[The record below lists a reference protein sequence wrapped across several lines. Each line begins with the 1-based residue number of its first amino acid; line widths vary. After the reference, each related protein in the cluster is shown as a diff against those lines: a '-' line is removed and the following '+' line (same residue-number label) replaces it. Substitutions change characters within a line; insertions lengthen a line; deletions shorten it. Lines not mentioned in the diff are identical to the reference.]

1 MPTGWESYPIEFT
14 GGLVTNL
21 SRLQQGI
28 KMPGSA
34 RDLVNFEP
42 SIKGGYRRING
53 YSKYSANPV
62 PSHGSPLVQ
71 GSGQTG
77 TTLLLANT
85 FTALTDGDTFTIDG
99 VTGTYT
105 VDVGGVTFSA
115 VNNQNTITFTPALDS
130 SPADKAAVTMGN
142 LDSNVE
148 GLHYFYESLTDSG
161 GVLALRQ
168 GVLWYSTGSV
178 WTDVNPPF
186 YGLVLVNGG
195 SQTGATVALDAFSSD
210 TYVPQSGD
218 TFKIAGIEK
227 VYTVLAVPTVTSG
240 AATLSIFPAL
250 AASPADNAAVT
261 FLGIS
266 STGGSKARFADFAFD
281 GTEKTVMVDGVNYPL
296 AGNTTVGV
304 TRLNST
310 TGLLGATTVEAY
322 ADHLFFG
329 VGNQLVFSAPFDETD
344 YTAANGSGT
353 AVVKGKITG
362 LKNFRDKLIVF
373 TTNRIY
379 ELTGSSSADFRLDE
393 IVGELGC
400 AEPDSI
406 QEVAGDL
413 LFLGPD
419 GLRFVGATAR
429 IGDFNLSL
437 ASAPIQDPLN
447 VFRAK
452 YTSLCSVTIRDK
464 SQYRIFGFIT
474 GEVEAQAEGY
484 LGTQFVGQEQSNFQW
499 AKMEGIKAYR
509 ASSAHTITEEIVV
522 FSGESGYVHLLD
534 SGDTFD
540 GTVIPSKFY
549 TPFMA
554 INDPRIRKTLY
565 KSTTYYNPE
574 GTIGGT
580 LTLNYDFSSPTK
592 IQPSPQGLTGGGTFA
607 IYGEATFGTESFGG
621 EPDTVLTVNP
631 TGSFFTVSLEYDFN
645 STNTAPFIV
654 DTGLL
659 EFSINDRK

>member
-34 RDLVNFEP
+34 RVLVNFEP

-53 YSKYSANPV
+53 YSKYSHSPV

-85 FTALTDGDTFTIDG
+85 FTALTDGDTFTIAG

-105 VDVGGVTFSA
+105 IAVAGVTFSA

-142 LDSNVE
+142 LDSNIE
-148 GLHYFYESLTDSG
+148 GLHYFYESLTDTG

-178 WTDVNPPF
+178 WTEVNAPY
-186 YGLVLVNGG
+186 YGPVLVAGG
-195 SQTGATVALDAFSSD
+195 AQTGVTVALDAFSSD
-210 TYVPQSGD
+210 TYVPQPGD
-218 TFKIAGIEK
+218 TFSIAGIEL
-227 VYTVLAVPTVTSG
+227 VYTVLAIPTVASG
-240 AATLSIFPAL
+240 ASTLSIYPAL
-250 AASPADNAAVT
+250 DSSPADNAVVT
-261 FLGIS
+261 FLGKS
-266 STGGSKARFADFAFD
+266 STGGTKARFADFAFD
-281 GTEKTVMVDGVNYPL
+281 GNEKVAMVDGVNYPL

-304 TRLNST
+304 VQLNST
-310 TGLLGATTVEAY
+310 IDLIGASTVESF

-329 VGNQLVFSAPFDETD
+329 VGNKLIFSAPFDETD
-344 YTAANGSGT
+344 YTAANGSGN
-353 AVVKGKITG
+353 AVLKGKITG
-362 LKNFRDKLIVF
+362 LKNFRNKLIVF
-373 TTNRIY
+373 TTSMIY
-379 ELTGSSSADFRLDE
+379 ELTGTSSADFRLDE

-400 AEPDSI
+400 SEPDSI
-406 QEVAGDL
+406 QEVGGDL

-437 ASAPIQDPLN
+437 ASAPIQDNLN
-447 VFRAK
+447 TFRNDYA
-452 YTSLCSVTIRDK
+452 SLCSLTIRDK
-464 SQYRIFGFIT
+464 SQYRIFGFNS
-474 GEVEAQAEGY
+474 GQVEAQAVGY
-484 LGTQFVGQEQSNFQW
+484 LGTQFVGQDQSMFQW
-499 AKMEGIKAYR
+499 GKTEGLKVYR
-509 ASSAHTITEEIVV
+509 ASSAHTINNEIVI
-522 FSGESGYVHLLD
+522 FSGETGYVYLLE
-534 SGDTFD
+534 SGSTFD
-540 GTVIPSKFY
+540 GTSIPAKFY
-549 TPFMA
+549 TPYMP

-565 KSTTYYNPE
+565 KATTYYDPE
-574 GTIGGT
+574 GTMEGT
-580 LTLNYDFSSPTK
+580 LTFTYDFNSPDK
-592 IQPSPQGLTGGGTFA
+592 IQPDFQALAGGGTFA
-607 IYGEATFGTESFGG
+607 IYGEATFGVETFGG
-621 EPDTVLTVNP
+621 APDTVLTVNP

-645 STNTAPFIV
+645 ATNTAPFIV

>member
-34 RDLVNFEP
+34 RELVNFEP

-53 YSKYSANPV
+53 YSKYSLSPV

-85 FTALTDGDTFTIDG
+85 FTELTAGGTFTIDG
-99 VTGTYT
+99 VAGTYT
-105 VDVGGVTFSA
+105 IDVAGITFDSTY
-115 VNNQNTITFTPALDS
+115 NQNTITFTPALDS

-142 LDSNVE
+142 LDSNIE
-148 GLHYFYESLTDSG
+148 GLHYFYESLTDTG

-168 GVLWYSTGSV
+168 GVLWYSTGGV
-178 WTDVNPPF
+178 WAEVNAPY
-186 YGLVLVNGG
+186 YGPVLVAGG
-195 SQTGATVALDAFSSD
+195 AQTGVTVALDAFSSD
-210 TYVPQSGD
+210 TYAPQPGD
-218 TFKIAGIEK
+218 TFKIAGIEL
-227 VYTVLAVPTVTSG
+227 VYTVLAIPTVTSG
-240 AATLSIFPAL
+240 ASTLSIYPAL
-250 AASPADNAAVT
+250 DSSPADNAVVT
-261 FLGIS
+261 FLGKS
-266 STGGSKARFADFAFD
+266 STGGTKARFVDFAFD

-304 TRLNST
+304 IRLNKT
-310 TGLLGATTVEAY
+310 IDLIGATTVDSFAN
-322 ADHLFFG
+322 HLFFG
-329 VGNQLVFSAPFDETD
+329 VGNKLVFSAPFDETD
-344 YTAANGSGT
+344 YLIANGAGT
-353 AVVKGKITG
+353 ILVQGKITG
-362 LKNFRDKLIVF
+362 LQNFRDKLIVF
-373 TTNRIY
+373 TNSRIY
-379 ELTGSSSADFRLDE
+379 QVTGSSVTDFRLDE
-393 IVGELGC
+393 IVGDLGC
-400 AEPDSI
+400 SEPDSI

-437 ASAPIQDPLN
+437 ASATIQDNLN
-447 VFRAK
+447 KFRAD
-452 YTSLCSVTIRDK
+452 YASLCSVTIRDK
-464 SQYRIFGFIT
+464 SQYRIFGFNSGDT
-474 GEVEAQAEGY
+474 AAFSEGY

-499 AKMEGIKAYR
+499 GKTEGLKAYR
-509 ASSAHTITEEIVV
+509 ASSAHTINNEIIV
-522 FSGESGYVHLLD
+522 FSGETGYVYLME
-534 SGDTFD
+534 SGNTFD
-540 GTVIPSKFY
+540 GVSIPAKFY
-549 TPFMA
+549 TPYIP

-565 KSTTYYNPE
+565 KATTYYDPE
-574 GTIGGT
+574 GTMEGT
-580 LTLNYDFSSPTK
+580 LTFTYDFNAPSK
-592 IQPSPQGLTGGGTFA
+592 IQPDFQALAGGGTFA
-607 IYGEATFGTESFGG
+607 IYGTATFGTDAFGG

-645 STNTAPFIV
+645 AEDTIPFIV

>member
-34 RDLVNFEP
+34 RTLVNFEP

-53 YSKYSANPV
+53 YSKYSLSPV

-85 FTALTDGDTFTIDG
+85 FTELTDGDTFTIDG

-105 VDVGGVTFSA
+105 IAVAGVTFDA
-115 VNNQNTITFTPALDS
+115 TYNQNTITFTPALDS

-142 LDSNVE
+142 LDSNIE
-148 GLHYFYESLTDSG
+148 GLHYFYESLTDTG

-178 WTDVNPPF
+178 WTEVNAPY
-186 YGLVLVNGG
+186 YGPILVAGG
-195 SQTGATVALDAFSSD
+195 SQTGVTVALDAFSSD
-210 TYVPQSGD
+210 TYVPQPGD
-218 TFKIAGIEK
+218 TFKIAGIEL
-227 VYTVLAVPTVTSG
+227 VYTVLAIPTVASG
-240 AATLSIFPAL
+240 ASTLSIYPAL
-250 AASPADNAAVT
+250 DSSPADNAVVT
-261 FLGIS
+261 FLGKS
-266 STGGSKARFADFAFD
+266 STAGTKARFADFAFD
-281 GTEKTVMVDGVNYPL
+281 GNEKVAMVDGVNYPL

-304 TRLNST
+304 IQLNST
-310 TGLLGATTVEAY
+310 IDLIGASTVESF

-329 VGNQLVFSAPFDETD
+329 VGNKLIFSAPFDETD
-344 YTAANGSGT
+344 YTAANGSGN
-353 AVVKGKITG
+353 AVLKGKITG
-362 LKNFRDKLIVF
+362 LKNFRNKLIVF
-373 TTNRIY
+373 TTSMIY
-379 ELTGSSSADFRLDE
+379 ELTGTSSADFRLDE

-400 AEPDSI
+400 SEPDSI
-406 QEVAGDL
+406 QEVGGDL

-437 ASAPIQDPLN
+437 ASAPIQDNLN
-447 VFRAK
+447 TFRNDYA
-452 YTSLCSVTIRDK
+452 SLCSVTVRDK
-464 SQYRIFGFIT
+464 SQYRIFGFNS
-474 GEVEAQAEGY
+474 GQVSAFAEGY
-484 LGTQFVGQEQSNFQW
+484 LGTQFVGQDQSMFQW
-499 AKMEGIKAYR
+499 GKTEGLKVYR
-509 ASSAHTITEEIVV
+509 ASSAHTINNEIIV
-522 FSGESGYVHLLD
+522 FSGETGYVYLME
-534 SGDTFD
+534 SENTFD
-540 GTVIPSKFY
+540 GVSIPAKFY
-549 TPFMA
+549 TPYMP

-565 KSTTYYNPE
+565 KATTYYDPE
-574 GTIGGT
+574 GTMEGT
-580 LTLNYDFSSPTK
+580 LTFTYDFNAPSK
-592 IQPSPQGLTGGGTFA
+592 IQPDFQELAGGGTFA
-607 IYGEATFGTESFGG
+607 IYGTATFGTDAFGG

-645 STNTAPFIV
+645 AEDTIPFIV

>member
-34 RDLVNFEP
+34 RTLVNFEP

-53 YSKYSANPV
+53 YSKYSLSPV

-85 FTALTDGDTFTIDG
+85 FTALIVADTFTIDG

-105 VDVGGVTFSA
+105 VASVTFSA
-115 VNNQNTITFTPALDS
+115 VNKQNTITFTPALAS
-130 SPADKAAVTMGN
+130 SPVDKAAVTMGN
-142 LDSNVE
+142 LDSNIE
-148 GLHYFYESLTDSG
+148 GLHYFYKSLTDSG

-168 GVLWYSTGSV
+168 GVLWYGTGSV

-186 YGLVLVNGG
+186 YGLVLVNGA
-195 SQTGATVALDAFSSD
+195 SQTGVTVDLDAFSSSE
-210 TYVPQSGD
+210 YVPQLGD
-218 TFKIAGIEK
+218 TFKIDGIEK
-227 VYTVLAVPTVTSG
+227 VYTVLAVSIVASG
-240 AATLSIFPAL
+240 TATLSIFPAL
-250 AASPADNAAVT
+250 DSSPADNAAVT

-266 STGGSKARFADFAFD
+266 STGGSKARFVDFSFD

-304 TRLNST
+304 YRLNST
-310 TGLLGATTVEAY
+310 TDLLGASTV
-322 ADHLFFG
+322 DSFSNHLFFG
-329 VGNQLVFSAPFDETD
+329 VGNKLIFSSPFDETD
-344 YTAANGSGT
+344 YLIANGAGT
-353 AVVKGKITG
+353 VLVQGKITG
-362 LKNFRDKLIVF
+362 LKNFRDKLVIF
-373 TTNRIY
+373 TNSRIY
-379 ELTGSSSADFRLDE
+379 QLTGSSVTDFKLDE

-406 QEVAGDL
+406 QEVGGDL

-447 VFRAK
+447 AFRSK

-522 FSGESGYVHLLD
+522 FSGESGYVHLLE

-540 GTVIPSKFY
+540 GTVIPAKFY
-549 TPFMA
+549 TPFMS

-574 GTIGGT
+574 GSIGGT

-607 IYGEATFGTESFGG
+607 IYGEAIFGTESFGG
-621 EPDTVLTVNP
+621 EPDTVLTVSP

>member
-34 RDLVNFEP
+34 RSLVNFEP

-53 YSKYSANPV
+53 YTKYSPNPV

-85 FTALTDGDTFTIDG
+85 FTALTEGDTFTIDG

-105 VDVGGVTFSA
+105 VDVGGVTFDA
-115 VNNQNTITFTPALDS
+115 TYKQNTITFTPALDS
-130 SPADKAAVTMGN
+130 SPADLAAVTMGN
-142 LDSNVE
+142 LDSKIE

-168 GVLWYSTGSV
+168 GVLWYGTGGV
-178 WTDVNPPF
+178 WADVNPPF

-195 SQTGATVALDAFSSD
+195 AQTGTTVALDAFSSD
-210 TYVPQSGD
+210 TYVPQVGD
-218 TFKIAGIEK
+218 TFKIDGIEL
-227 VYTVLAVPTVTSG
+227 VYTVLAAPTVVSG
-240 AATLSIFPAL
+240 AATLSVYPAL
-250 AASPADNAAVT
+250 ASSPADNAAVT

-266 STGGSKARFADFAFD
+266 STGGFEARFADFAFD
-281 GTEKTVMVDGVNYPL
+281 GTEKTAMVDGINYPL

-304 TRLNST
+304 TRLNSNPD
-310 TGLLGATTVEAY
+310 LLGASTVETY

-329 VGNQLVFSAPFDETD
+329 VGNQLIFSAPFDETD
-344 YTAANGSGT
+344 YTTANGSGT

-373 TTNRIY
+373 TTSRIY

-393 IVGELGC
+393 IVGDLGC
-400 AEPDSI
+400 SEPDSI

-447 VFRAK
+447 TFRSRYANI
-452 YTSLCSVTIRDK
+452 CSVTIRDK
-464 SQYRIFGFIT
+464 SQYRIFGFST
-474 GEVEAQAEGY
+474 GEASGIAEGY

-509 ASSAHTITEEIVV
+509 ASSAHTITEEIVI
-522 FSGESGYVHLLD
+522 FSGESGYVHLLE
-534 SGDTFD
+534 SGSTFD
-540 GTVIPSKFY
+540 GVSIPAKFY
-549 TPFMA
+549 TPYMP

-565 KSTTYYNPE
+565 KATTYYDPE
-574 GTIGGT
+574 GVMEGT
-580 LTLNYDFSSPTK
+580 LTFTYDFNSPTK
-592 IQPSPQGLTGGGTFA
+592 IQPNFQTLSGGGTFT
-607 IYGEATFGTESFGG
+607 IYGEGVFGTDTFGG

-645 STNTAPFIV
+645 ATNTVPFIV

>member
-34 RDLVNFEP
+34 RELVNFEP

-53 YSKYSANPV
+53 YSKYSPNPV

-85 FTALTDGDTFTIDG
+85 FTELTDGDTFTIDG

-105 VDVGGVTFSA
+105 IDVAGVTFDSTY
-115 VNNQNTITFTPALDS
+115 NQNTITFTPALDS
-130 SPADKAAVTMGN
+130 SPADKAAVTIGN
-142 LDSNVE
+142 LDSNIE
-148 GLHYFYESLTDSG
+148 GLHYFYESLTGTG

-178 WTDVNPPF
+178 WTEVNAPY
-186 YGLVLVNGG
+186 YGPVLVAGG
-195 SQTGATVALDAFSSD
+195 SQTGVTVALDTFSSD
-210 TYVPQSGD
+210 TYVPQPGD
-218 TFKIAGIEK
+218 TFKIAGIEL
-227 VYTVLAVPTVTSG
+227 VYTVLAIPTVASG
-240 AATLSIFPAL
+240 ASTLSIYPAL
-250 AASPADNAAVT
+250 DSSPADNAVVT
-261 FLGIS
+261 FLGKS
-266 STGGSKARFADFAFD
+266 STGGTKARFVDFVFD
-281 GTEKTVMVDGVNYPL
+281 STEKTVMVDGVNYPI
-296 AGNTTVGV
+296 AGNTTVGT

-310 TGLLGATTVEAY
+310 IDLIGASTV
-322 ADHLFFG
+322 DSFSNHLFFG
-329 VGNQLVFSAPFDETD
+329 VGNKIVFSAPFDETD
-344 YTAANGSGT
+344 YRIANGAGT
-353 AVVKGKITG
+353 ILVQGRITG
-362 LKNFRDKLIVF
+362 LQNFRDKLIVF
-373 TTNRIY
+373 TDNKIY
-379 ELTGSSSADFRLDE
+379 QITGSSVTDFKLDE

-400 AEPDSI
+400 SEPDSI
-406 QEVAGDL
+406 QEVGGDL

-437 ASAPIQDPLN
+437 ASAPIQDNLN
-447 VFRAK
+447 TFRTDYA
-452 YTSLCSVTIRDK
+452 SLCSVTIRDK
-464 SQYRIFGFIT
+464 SQYRIFGFNS
-474 GEVEAQAEGY
+474 GQVGAEAVGY
-484 LGTQFVGQEQSNFQW
+484 LGTQFVGQAQSMFQW
-499 AKMEGIKAYR
+499 GKTEGFKVYR
-509 ASSAHTITEEIVV
+509 ASSALTINNEIIV
-522 FSGESGYVHLLD
+522 FSGETGYVYLME
-534 SGDTFD
+534 SGNTFD
-540 GTVIPSKFY
+540 DVSIPAKFY
-549 TPFMA
+549 TPYMP

-565 KSTTYYNPE
+565 KSTTYYDPE
-574 GTIGGT
+574 GTIEGT
-580 LTLNYDFSSPTK
+580 LSFTYDFNAPSK
-592 IQPSPQGLTGGGTFA
+592 IQPDFQELSGGGTFA
-607 IYGEATFGTESFGG
+607 IYGAATFGSSSFGG

-645 STNTAPFIV
+645 AKDTIPFIV

>member
-1 MPTGWESYPIEFT
+1 
-14 GGLVTNL
+14 
-21 SRLQQGI
+21 
-28 KMPGSA
+28 
-34 RDLVNFEP
+34 
-42 SIKGGYRRING
+42 
-53 YSKYSANPV
+53 V

-85 FTALTDGDTFTIDG
+85 FTTLTEGDTFTIAG

-105 VDVGGVTFSA
+105 IDVGGVTFSA
-115 VNNQNTITFTPALDS
+115 VHNQNTITFTPALDS
-130 SPADKAAVTMGN
+130 SPADKAAITMGN
-142 LDSNVE
+142 LDSTIE
-148 GLHYFYESLTDSG
+148 GLHYFYASLTDTG
-161 GVLALRQ
+161 GVLAMRQ
-168 GVLWYSTGSV
+168 GVLWYSTGSD
-178 WTDVNPPF
+178 WTDLNAPS
-186 YGLVLVNGG
+186 YGTVLVNGG
-195 SQTGATVALDAFSSD
+195 AQTGATVALDAFSSD
-210 TYVPQSGD
+210 TVVPQVGD
-218 TFKIAGIEK
+218 TFKIDGIEL
-227 VYTVLAVPTVTSG
+227 VYTVLAIPTVTTG

-250 AASPADNAAVT
+250 ASSPADNAGVT
-261 FLGIS
+261 FLGSS
-266 STGGSKARFADFAFD
+266 STGGSRCRFADFAFD

-296 AGNTTVGV
+296 AGNPSIGFYK
-304 TRLNST
+304 LNST
-310 TGLLGATTVEAY
+310 TDLLGASTVESY
-322 ADHLFFG
+322 VDHLFFG

-353 AVVKGKITG
+353 AILKGKITG

-373 TTNRIY
+373 TTSRIY
-379 ELTGSSSADFRLDE
+379 ELTGSSSADFRVDE

-452 YTSLCSVTIRDK
+452 YTSLCAVTVRDK
-464 SQYRIFGFIT
+464 SQYRIFGFST
-474 GEVEAQAEGY
+474 GEVEALAEGY

-499 AKMEGIKAYR
+499 AKMEGIKVYR
-509 ASSAHTITEEIVV
+509 ASSAHTITREIVV
-522 FSGESGYVHLLD
+522 FSGESGYVHLLE
-534 SGDTFD
+534 SGNTFD
-540 GTVIPSKFY
+540 GVSIPAKFY
-549 TPFMA
+549 TPYMS

-565 KSTTYYNPE
+565 KATTYYDPE
-574 GTIGGT
+574 NVMEGT
-580 LTLNYDFSSPTK
+580 LTFTYDFNSPTK
-592 IQPSPQGLTGGGTFA
+592 VQPVSQGLVGGGVFP
-607 IYGEATFGTESFGG
+607 IYGESIFGADSFGG
-621 EPDTVLTVNP
+621 EPETVLTVNP

-645 STNTAPFIV
+645 ATNTAPFIV